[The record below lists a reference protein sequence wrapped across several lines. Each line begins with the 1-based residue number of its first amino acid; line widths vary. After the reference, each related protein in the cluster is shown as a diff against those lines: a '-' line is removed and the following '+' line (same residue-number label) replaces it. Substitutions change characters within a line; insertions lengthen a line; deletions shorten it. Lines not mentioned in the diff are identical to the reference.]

1 MANDPR
7 VIREG
12 GYQGT
17 HDPPPPPASMYGPQI
32 VPAQPAPAPATPVPS
47 PDAD

>member
-7 VIREG
+7 IIREG

-32 VPAQPAPAPATPVPS
+32 VPAQPAPAPAAPALPA
-47 PDAD
+47 DAD